1 MANVR
6 TPNTSEE
13 METVTSADGTE
24 IAFER
29 TGSGPPLVLV
39 AGGATTDHTRWDQ
52 AGVRPAFAEHCTV
65 YAMDC
70 RGRGESGDADEY
82 ELEREVEDVAAVV
95 DAISDPVTL
104 LGHSVGALY
113 SLEATL
119 RTDNIDRL
127 ILYEPP
133 IAVGDHELG
142 VEAVVDGIETLLADG
157 EKEQAL
163 VLFLQEVGGLS
174 PEELDALR
182 SAPTWRDR
190 VDIAHIIPRGLKAVA
205 EYEFDADRFTD
216 LTTPALLLSGSESPP
231 LYRDGID
238 AVNKALPNSRTVTF
252 DGHAHVAMLTATDHF
267 LDEVLAFIRE
277 SN

>member
-1 MANVR
+1 MANV
-6 TPNTSEE
+6 TAPSAGEE

-29 TGSGPPLVLV
+29 TGSGSPLVLV
-39 AGGATTDHTRWDQ
+39 TGGATNDHTRWEQ

-65 YAMDC
+65 YAMDG

-82 ELEREVEDVAAVV
+82 ALEREVEDVTAVV
-95 DAISDPVTL
+95 DAIDGPVTL

-113 SLEATL
+113 SLEAAL
-119 RTDNIDRL
+119 RTDNLGKL

-142 VEAVVDGIETLLADG
+142 VEEVAAEIEALLSDD

-163 VLFLQEVGGLS
+163 VLFLQAVGGLS
-174 PEELDALR
+174 SAELDALR
-182 SAPTWRDR
+182 SAPTWQDR
-190 VDIAHIIPRGLKAVA
+190 VDVAHIIPRGLRATD
-205 EYEFDADRFTD
+205 EYEFDASRFAD
-216 LTTPALLLSGSESPP
+216 LPTPTLLLSGSESPP
-231 LYRDGID
+231 LYSDGI
-238 AVNKALPNSRTVTF
+238 KALNRTLPNSRIVTF
-252 DGHAHVAMLTATDHF
+252 DGHAHVAMLTATDRF
-267 LDEVLAFIRE
+267 IDEVLAFTLE